1 MLENLRYRIAL
12 YFIKKASV
20 QIERGEIQKGMNNFK
35 RSIWIVPPSKELS
48 EFGDRLRQTAES
60 HLQTILSLLTLS
72 YRLSFQ
78 IEIWIS
84 P

>member
-48 EFGDRLRQTAES
+48 EFGDRLRQTTES
-60 HLQTILSLLTLS
+60 HLQTLEEEL
-72 YRLSFQ
+72 
-78 IEIWIS
+78 
-84 P
+84 

>member
-12 YFIKKASV
+12 YFAKKASE
-20 QIERGEIQKGMNNFK
+20 QIERGEIEKGMNNFK

-48 EFGDRLRQTAES
+48 EFGNRLRQTVKS
-60 HLQTILSLLTLS
+60 YSQTLK
-72 YRLSFQ
+72 
-78 IEIWIS
+78 EE